1 MSDQDNKDP
10 VVTSSLSKPLFVS
23 SVLLVLSMLWG
34 LYDEMYTIRPWK
46 SYQARF
52 VKEYSKYLKSAS
64 GGEAATEQQ
73 IKNSPEYKK
82 LDADLQAA
90 EKAALPKASAI
101 TRQINDE
108 IIPNVLALN
117 DPFQEIRSHIGSLT
131 YEIEVSHSDSRK
143 DSLRKQIDELKKEQ
157 HKFTVPVVC
166 APGDL
171 LEKPKCQQA
180 EREMDFGT
188 MDRQLQ
194 SWKAAKATLLQ
205 QNVEI
210 LKPANDAR
218 AKRDQYLAD
227 RIADA
232 SSATIAAVQGSL
244 DKFDIRI
251 RQIHIKD
258 VDLVDRCESCHLGTR
273 EPVTLTKASLGD
285 QVFVSHP
292 NKELLK
298 IHDPERFGC
307 TPCHGGNGAAVS
319 SVEKSHGYNKFW
331 LWPLHHKEN
340 IEAGCQQ
347 CHAREVVTEMADT
360 LNQGREIFR
369 LRGCMA
375 CHRYEGFDREADE
388 ISSVNQKIRQNE
400 QQKAEWKREV
410 GFSEAKANNPRTSD
424 TEAKRLFAHSND
436 LKVRSSQ
443 LDAETEQ
450 LNMRAR
456 NLVREVKKV
465 GPSLKEVRAKLKKEW
480 IPVWLKDPHQW
491 REGTKMPTFRLDDG
505 KIRAISAFIW
515 QSGLKTT
522 LPQQKP
528 GDADRGKE
536 SFETRGCM
544 ACHSMGEG
552 GAKQGGTFSA
562 NLTRE
567 GEKANYD
574 YLVRWIHNPR
584 QRSAPYC
591 SFEKKDLTAEDYQRH
606 NLPYVFDLDHSK
618 CPNDG
623 HELQVQQMT
632 PMPSL
637 RLTEDEA
644 RDIATYLMTKKR
656 DGFTYASADYMDDPN
671 VARQGAFLVRNY
683 GCAACHEISGL
694 EEEQRIGTE
703 LTKEGSKPIER
714 LDFALLGHEAE
725 REGWLTHKGFFE
737 HKLADPA
744 VYDKGK
750 EKTNK
755 LDKLKMPNFN
765 LSKPEIDAVTT
776 FLEGSVD
783 ASVPSRY
790 FYNPVG
796 QQQDIIDGWW
806 VIRKYNCMGCHKV
819 HVAQT
824 TTFDTMTR
832 YQDPDWKDQKPPTLI
847 GEGARVNPEWLM
859 RFLNN
864 PALSETDTNR
874 DGVRQYLKARMPT
887 FSFSDGEIRKIVRFF
902 EALSYQAQPFIAEKL
917 DPLTDQER
925 TMARQLFSSEG
936 APCLKCHMTGDPKHD
951 VKATA
956 PNFTVAKDRLKPG
969 WTKRW
974 ILDPALMS
982 PGTAMPS
989 GLFRHEDSRY
999 VFAGPTPAS
1008 FNGYPKDHADLL
1020 VRYMFQFTPDELGRL
1035 RSSSGPGN

>member
-1 MSDQDNKDP
+1 MSDQEKSGTEKDP

-23 SVLLVLSMLWG
+23 SLLLLLSLVWG
-34 LYDEMYTIRPWK
+34 LYDEMYATRPWK
-46 SYQARF
+46 GYQARF
-52 VKEYSKYLKSAS
+52 VKAYSTFLKSAE
-64 GGEAATEQQ
+64 GGEAQFEQQ
-73 IKNSPEYKK
+73 IKASPEYKR
-82 LDADLQAA
+82 LDAEMQAA
-90 EKAALPKASAI
+90 EKAAAPEASKIDHHINQDLVPKI
-101 TRQINDE
+101 
-108 IIPNVLALN
+108 LALN
-117 DPFQEIRSHIGSLT
+117 DPFQVVRSHIGALT
-131 YEIEVSHSDSRK
+131 YEIEVSHSDSTK
-143 DSLRKQIDELKKEQ
+143 DSLRKEIEGIKKETQ
-157 HKFTVPVVC
+157 KVDL
-166 APGDL
+166 PG
-171 LEKPKCQQA
+171 EST
-180 EREMDFGT
+180 RVMDFKQMG
-188 MDRQLQ
+188 DQLQ
-194 SWKAAKATLLQ
+194 AWKDEKSRLLQ
-205 QNVEI
+205 QLVDI
-210 LKPANDAR
+210 RKPATELR
-218 AKRDQYLAD
+218 AKRDQYLSD

-232 SSATIAAVQGSL
+232 STATLAGVQNGL
-244 DKFDIRI
+244 EKFDIRI

-258 VDLVDRCESCHLGTR
+258 VDLVDRCESCHLGAR
-273 EPVTLTKASLGD
+273 EPVTLTKASIGD
-285 QVFVSHP
+285 QVFASHP

-298 IHDPERFGC
+298 IHDPEKFGC
-307 TPCHGGNGAAVS
+307 TPCHGGNGAALS
-319 SVEKSHGYNKFW
+319 SVEKAHGYNKFW

-369 LRGCMA
+369 LRGCMG
-375 CHRYEGFDREADE
+375 CHRYEGFDRESDE
-388 ISSVNQKIRQNE
+388 ITSVNQKIRQLE

-410 GFSEAKANNPRTSD
+410 GFAEAKANNPRTSD
-424 TEAKRLFAHSND
+424 ADAKKLFAHAND
-436 LKVRSSQ
+436 LKVRSSGLDSQVEQ
-443 LDAETEQ
+443 LD
-450 LNMRAR
+450 MRSR

-480 IPVWLKDPHQW
+480 IPVWLKDPHMW
-491 REGTKMPTFRLDDG
+491 REGTKMPTFRLDDNE
-505 KIRAISAFIW
+505 IRAISAFIW
-515 QSGLKTT
+515 QSGVNATP
-522 LPQQKP
+522 PQQKP

-552 GAKQGGTFSA
+552 GSKQGGTFSA
-562 NLTRE
+562 NLSRE

-574 YLVRWIHNPR
+574 YIVRWVHNPR

-591 SFEKKDLTAEDYQRH
+591 PFEKKDLTAEDYQRH
-606 NLPYVFDLDHSK
+606 NLPYVFDLEHSK

-644 RDIATYLMTKKR
+644 RDIATYLMTRKR
-656 DGFTYASADYMDDPN
+656 DGFTYQNADYMDDPN
-671 VARQGAFLVRNY
+671 LKNQGLALVRNY
-683 GCAACHEISGL
+683 GCAGCHEIAGL

-725 REGWLTHKGFFE
+725 REGWDTHKGFFE

-750 EKTNK
+750 EKAK
-755 LDKLKMPNFN
+755 QDRLKMPNFN
-765 LSKPEIDAVTT
+765 LSKPEIDAVDT

-783 ASVPSRY
+783 ATVPARY

-796 QQQDIIDGWW
+796 QQQDIIEGWW
-806 VIRKYNCMGCHKV
+806 VVRKYNCMGCHKV
-819 HVAQT
+819 HVGQL
-824 TTFDTMTR
+824 TTFDTMSK
-832 YQDPDWKDQKPPTLI
+832 YQDPDWKDQRPPTLI
-847 GEGARVNPEWLM
+847 GEGARVNPDWLM

-936 APCLKCHMTGDPKHD
+936 APCLKCHMTGDVKHD
-951 VKATA
+951 AKATA

-969 WTKRW
+969 WTRRW

-989 GLFRHEDSRY
+989 GLFRHEDTRY
-999 VFAGPTPAS
+999 VFAGPTPPS
-1008 FNGYPKDHADLL
+1008 FNGYTKDHADLL
-1020 VRYMFQFTPDELGRL
+1020 VRYMFQFTPDELGKL
-1035 RSSSGPGN
+1035 RSSAGSGGN

>member
-1 MSDQDNKDP
+1 MSDQEKDP
-10 VVTSSLSKPLFVS
+10 VVSSSLSKPLFVAS
-23 SVLLVLSMLWG
+23 LLLLLSLVWG

-52 VKEYSKYLKSAS
+52 VKLYSRYLKTAE
-64 GGEAATEQQ
+64 GGEAQLEQQ
-73 IKNSPEYKK
+73 IKASPEYKR
-82 LDADLQAA
+82 LDADMQTA
-90 EKAALPKASAI
+90 EKAAMPGASAI
-101 TRQINDE
+101 DKKINQDLVPK
-108 IIPNVLALN
+108 ILALN
-117 DPFQEIRSHIGSLT
+117 DPFQVVRSHIGALT

-143 DSLRKQIDELKKEQ
+143 ESLRKEIEELKKETQ
-157 HKFTVPVVC
+157 KIDL
-166 APGDL
+166 PGED
-171 LEKPKCQQA
+171 KP
-180 EREMDFGT
+180 RVMDFKA
-188 MDRQLQ
+188 MADQLQ
-194 SWKAAKATLLQ
+194 AWKDEKARLLQ
-205 QNVEI
+205 QRVD
-210 LKPANDAR
+210 LMKDATALR
-218 AKRDQYLAD
+218 VKRDQYLSD

-232 SSATIAAVQGSL
+232 STVTLAAVENGL

-273 EPVTLTKASLGD
+273 EPVTLTKASMGGEE
-285 QVFVSHP
+285 VFVSHP

-307 TPCHGGNGAAVS
+307 TPCHGGNGAALS
-319 SVEKSHGYNKFW
+319 SVEKAHGYNKFW
-331 LWPLHHKEN
+331 LWPLHHQEN
-340 IEAGCQQ
+340 IDAGCQQ

-369 LRGCMA
+369 LRGCMG
-375 CHRYEGFDREADE
+375 CHRYEGFDREGDE
-388 ISSVNQKIRQNE
+388 ITSVNQQIRQLE
-400 QQKAEWKREV
+400 QQKAEWGREI

-424 TEAKRLFAHSND
+424 ADAKKLFAHAND
-436 LKVRSSQ
+436 LRVRSSGLDARIEQ
-443 LDAETEQ
+443 LD
-450 LNMRAR
+450 MRAR

-491 REGTKMPTFRLDDG
+491 REGTKMPTFRLDDNE
-505 KIRAISAFIW
+505 IRAISAFIW
-515 QSGLKTT
+515 QSGVNAT

-536 SFETRGCM
+536 AFETRGCM

-562 NLTRE
+562 NLSRE

-574 YLVRWIHNPR
+574 YIARWVHNPR

-591 SFEKKDLTAEDYQRH
+591 PFEKKDLTAEDYQRKG
-606 NLPYVFDLDHSK
+606 LPYVFDLEHSK

-644 RDIATYLMTKKR
+644 RDIATYLMTRKR
-656 DGFTYASADYMDDPN
+656 DNFTYANADYMDDPKLK
-671 VARQGAFLVRNY
+671 AKGLFLVKNY
-683 GCAACHEISGL
+683 GCAGCHEIAGL

-703 LTKEGSKPIER
+703 LTKEGSKPLER
-714 LDFALLGHEAE
+714 LDFALQGHEAQ
-725 REGWLTHKGFFE
+725 REGWYTHKGFFE

-750 EKTNK
+750 EKAK
-755 LDKLKMPNFN
+755 LDRLKMPNFN
-765 LSKPEIDAVTT
+765 LSKPEIDALTT

-783 ASVPSRY
+783 ATVPARY

-796 QQQDIIDGWW
+796 QQQDVIEGWW

-819 HVAQT
+819 HVGQL

-832 YQDPDWKDQKPPTLI
+832 YQDPDWKDQRPPTLI

-864 PALSETDTNR
+864 PALSESDTNR

-917 DPLTDQER
+917 DPLSEQER

-936 APCLKCHMTGDPKHD
+936 APCLKCHMTGDAKHD
-951 VKATA
+951 SKATA

-969 WTKRW
+969 WTRRW

-989 GLFRHEDSRY
+989 GLFRHEDARY

-1008 FNGYPKDHADLL
+1008 FNGYTKDHADLL
-1020 VRYMFQFTPDELGRL
+1020 VRYMFQFTPEELGRL
-1035 RSSSGPGN
+1035 RSSANSGN